1 MIWWAGFVTANVAI
15 DLHLFM
21 HTIDMIPQIGF
32 AIELGVTS
40 VAFILKPK
48 MFSLHIQIELL
59 NNIKSKI
66 EKA

>member
-1 MIWWAGFVTANVAI
+1 
-15 DLHLFM
+15 M

>member
-1 MIWWAGFVTANVAI
+1 
-15 DLHLFM
+15 M

-32 AIELGVTS
+32 ALELRVTS
-40 VAFILKPK
+40 VAFVLKPK